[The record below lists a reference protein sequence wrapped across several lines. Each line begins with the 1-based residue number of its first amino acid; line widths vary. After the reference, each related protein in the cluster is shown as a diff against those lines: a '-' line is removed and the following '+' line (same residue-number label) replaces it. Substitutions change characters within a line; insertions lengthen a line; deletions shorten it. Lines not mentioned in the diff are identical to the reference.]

1 MMRRVSKITLRCLLC
16 VLLLG
21 AGAARAQGRPASLD
35 DVVLL
40 AQSGLS
46 DDTILSFLETR
57 SIGFVL
63 SAASIVQLRAAGVSE
78 VIIRYL
84 LKRFGVASVPQP
96 VYTAPIWPGSAYPV
110 SYYAASYAPVTAVV
124 LGGTIFPHWFHD
136 DHIVAGHLVA
146 SLHVDQL
153 HPRPGHH
160 GVALAGS
167 HRFGGQALA
176 RPSNVTVLSHPAGGL
191 RHDTG
196 GLATHRAPTVHLV
209 GGAMGHSGT
218 GHAGIGFAARGH
230 ASPRSVGVVPGGLAR
245 PSGSGPNWWGNRY
258 SSSPHP
264 VGVVPGGLARPSG
277 SGPNWWGDAQKR

>member
-21 AGAARAQGRPASLD
+21 AGAARAQDRPASLD

-84 LKRFGVASVPQP
+84 LERFGVASVPQP
-96 VYTAPIWPGSAYPV
+96 VYTAPILPGSAYPV
-110 SYYAASYAPVTAVV
+110 SYYAALYAPVVV
-124 LGGTIFPHWFHD
+124 VALGGTIFPHWFHD

-153 HPRPGHH
+153 HPQPGHH

-167 HRFGGQALA
+167 HR
-176 RPSNVTVLSHPAGGL
+176 
-191 RHDTG
+191 TG
-196 GLATHRAPTVHLV
+196 GRATHRAPTVHLV
-209 GGAMGHSGT
+209 GSGRSHSGT
-218 GHAGIGFAARGH
+218 GHAGVGVALADSHRLGGQAHAHPSHVTTLSHQAGGLRHDTGGRATHHAPTVHLGGSGRGHFGAGHAGVGFGARGH
-230 ASPRSVGVVPGGLAR
+230 AGGGD
-245 PSGSGPNWWGNRY
+245 SGHSGG
-258 SSSPHP
+258 H
-264 VGVVPGGLARPSG
+264 
-277 SGPNWWGDAQKR
+277 